1 MSQVLWRIA
10 SDAPAY
16 EAHDLSGKGAEM
28 TGGRWNARDVPVVYA
43 SFTQALAC
51 LETVVHLGAGGLP
64 LNRYLVRIEVPDAV
78 WATAEWVDTAAAVT
92 VGWDAAPPGKVSI
105 DFGTAWMTSARSPL
119 LVAPSAI
126 IPDEQNVLINPRH
139 PASAGIAAA
148 KVRRWLYDPRVIKP
162 G

>member
-1 MSQVLWRIA
+1 MSQTLWRIA

-28 TGGRWNARDVPVVYA
+28 TGGRWNAKGLPVVYA

-78 WATAEWVDTAAAVT
+78 WAQAEPVDLTALAI
-92 VGWDAAPPGKVSI
+92 GWDAAPPGKVSI
-105 DFGTAWMTSARSPL
+105 DFGTVWLASRRSPL
-119 LVAPSAI
+119 LIIPSAI
-126 IPDEQNVLINPRH
+126 VPDERNVLINPRH
-139 PASAGIAAA
+139 PASASVTAA
-148 KVRRWLYDPRVIKP
+148 KVRKWLYDPRLIRP